1 MIFPQ
6 QRLRRLRKNAAIRR
20 LISEITLNVDDFV
33 APLFVREGITEAQPI
48 ASLPGVLQHTRD
60 SLKTEVDEILNL
72 GIPSIILFGIPAKK
86 DATGTEAWNPNG
98 IVQQAIADCKSVAG
112 DDLVIMSD
120 LCVDE
125 YTDHG
130 HCGVVKDDGSV
141 DNDLTLDLYKKIA
154 VAQANA
160 GTDVIAPSGMMDG
173 QVAAIR
179 QALDQNENLEI
190 PILAYSAKYA
200 SSLYGPFREAA
211 NVTLENSDRKSYQ
224 QDWRNKREAMNE
236 IKADL
241 NEGAD
246 MIMVKPAITY
256 LDIIAQAREIT
267 DVPIGA
273 YHVSGEYSMIKAA
286 GEKGWIDEKQV
297 AIEQL
302 TAIKRSGANFI
313 LTYFAKEISSC
324 L

>member
-1 MIFPQ
+1 MTFPQ
-6 QRLRRLRKNAAIRR
+6 QRLRRLRKSGAIRR
-20 LISEITLNVDDFV
+20 LISETTLSVDDFV
-33 APLFVREGITEAQPI
+33 APLFVREGITEPEPI
-48 ASLPGVLQHTRD
+48 ASLPGVFQHTRD
-60 SLKTEVDEILNL
+60 SLKGEIDQIRNL
-72 GIPSIILFGIPAKK
+72 GIPSIILFGIPAEK
-86 DATGTEAWNPNG
+86 DPTGSGAWDPNG
-98 IVQQAIADCKSVAG
+98 IVQQAIADCKSVTG

-130 HCGVVKDDGSV
+130 HCGVVNDDGSI

-154 VAQANA
+154 IAQANA
-160 GTDVIAPSGMMDG
+160 GADVIAPSGMMDG

-179 QALDQNENLEI
+179 QALDGNNNLET

-200 SSLYGPFREAA
+200 SGLYGPFREAV
-211 NVTLENSDRKSYQ
+211 NVSLENSDRKSYQ

-246 MIMVKPAITY
+246 MIMVKPAVTY
-256 LDIIAQAREIT
+256 LDIIAQARELT

-286 GEKGWIDEKQV
+286 GEKGWIDETQV

-302 TAIKRSGANFI
+302 TAVKRSGANFI
-313 LTYFAKEISSC
+313 LTYFAKEIAGC

>member
-1 MIFPQ
+1 MTFPQ
-6 QRLRRLRKNAAIRR
+6 QRLRRLRKSGAIRR
-20 LISEITLNVDDFV
+20 LISETTLSVDDFV
-33 APLFVREGITEAQPI
+33 APLFVREGITEPQPI
-48 ASLPGVLQHTRD
+48 SSLPGVFQHTRD
-60 SLKTEVDEILNL
+60 SLKGEIDQIRNL
-72 GIPSIILFGIPAKK
+72 GIPSIILFGIPAEK
-86 DATGTEAWNPNG
+86 DATGSGAWDPNG
-98 IVQQAIADCKSVAG
+98 IVQQAIADCKSVTG

-130 HCGVVKDDGSV
+130 HCGVVNDDGSI

-154 VAQANA
+154 IAQANA
-160 GTDVIAPSGMMDG
+160 GADVIAPSGMMDG

-179 QALDQNENLEI
+179 QALDGNNNLET

-200 SSLYGPFREAA
+200 SGLYGPFREAV
-211 NVTLENSDRKSYQ
+211 NVSLENSDRKSYQ

-246 MIMVKPAITY
+246 MIMVKPAVTY
-256 LDIIAQAREIT
+256 LDIIAQARELT

-273 YHVSGEYSMIKAA
+273 YHDSGEYSMIKAA
-286 GEKGWIDEKQV
+286 GEKGGIDETQV

-302 TAIKRSGANFI
+302 TAVKRSGANFI
-313 LTYFAKEISSC
+313 LTYFAKEIAGC

>member
-1 MIFPQ
+1 MTFPH
-6 QRLRRLRKNAAIRR
+6 QRLRRLRKSGAIRR
-20 LISEITLNVDDFV
+20 LISETTLSVDDFV
-33 APLFVREGITEAQPI
+33 APLFVREGITEPQPI
-48 ASLPGVLQHTRD
+48 ASLPGVFQHTRD
-60 SLKTEVDEILNL
+60 SLKGEIDQIQNL
-72 GIPSIILFGIPAKK
+72 GIPSIILFGIPAEK
-86 DATGTEAWNPNG
+86 DATGSGAWDPNG
-98 IVQQAIADCKSVAG
+98 IVQQAIADCKSVTG

-130 HCGVVKDDGSV
+130 HCGVVNDDGSI

-154 VAQANA
+154 IAQANA
-160 GTDVIAPSGMMDG
+160 GADVIAPSGMMDG

-179 QALDQNENLEI
+179 QALDGNNNLET

-200 SSLYGPFREAA
+200 SGLYGPFREAV
-211 NVTLENSDRKSYQ
+211 NVSLENSDRKSYQ

-246 MIMVKPAITY
+246 MIMIKPAVTY
-256 LDIIAQAREIT
+256 LDIIAQARELT

-286 GEKGWIDEKQV
+286 GEKGWIDETQV

-302 TAIKRSGANFI
+302 TAVKRSGANFI
-313 LTYFAKEISSC
+313 LTYFAKEIAGC

>member
-1 MIFPQ
+1 MTFPQ
-6 QRLRRLRKNAAIRR
+6 QRLRRLRKSGAIRR
-20 LISEITLNVDDFV
+20 LISETTLSVDDFV
-33 APLFVREGITEAQPI
+33 APLFVREGITEPQPI
-48 ASLPGVLQHTRD
+48 ASLPGVFQHTRD
-60 SLKTEVDEILNL
+60 SLKGEIDQIRNL
-72 GIPSIILFGIPAKK
+72 GIPGIILFGIPAEK
-86 DATGTEAWNPNG
+86 DATGSGAWDPNG
-98 IVQQAIADCKSVAG
+98 IVQQAIADCKSVTG

-130 HCGVVKDDGSV
+130 HCGVVNDDGSI

-154 VAQANA
+154 IAQANA
-160 GTDVIAPSGMMDG
+160 GADVIAPSGMMDG

-179 QALDQNENLEI
+179 QALDGNNNLET

-200 SSLYGPFREAA
+200 SGLYGPFREAV
-211 NVTLENSDRKSYQ
+211 NVSLENSDRKSYQ

-246 MIMVKPAITY
+246 MIMVKPAVTY
-256 LDIIAQAREIT
+256 LDIIAQARELT

-286 GEKGWIDEKQV
+286 GEKGWIDETQV

-302 TAIKRSGANFI
+302 TAVKRSGANFI
-313 LTYFAKEISSC
+313 LTYFAKEIAGC

>member
-1 MIFPQ
+1 MTFPQ
-6 QRLRRLRKNAAIRR
+6 QRLRRLRKSGAIRR
-20 LISEITLNVDDFV
+20 LISETTLSVDDFV
-33 APLFVREGITEAQPI
+33 APLFVREGITEPQPI
-48 ASLPGVLQHTRD
+48 ASLPGVFQHTRD
-60 SLKTEVDEILNL
+60 SLKGEIDQIRNL
-72 GIPSIILFGIPAKK
+72 GIPSIILFGIPAEK
-86 DATGTEAWNPNG
+86 DATGSGAWNPNG
-98 IVQQAIADCKSVAG
+98 IVQQAIADCKSVTG
-112 DDLVIMSD
+112 DDLLIMSD

-130 HCGVVKDDGSV
+130 HCGVVNDDGSI

-154 VAQANA
+154 IAQANA
-160 GTDVIAPSGMMDG
+160 GADVIAPSGMMDG

-179 QALDQNENLEI
+179 QALDGNNYLET

-200 SSLYGPFREAA
+200 SGLYGPFREAV
-211 NVTLENSDRKSYQ
+211 NVSLENSDRKSYQ

-246 MIMVKPAITY
+246 MIMVKPAVTY
-256 LDIIAQAREIT
+256 LDIIAQARELT

-286 GEKGWIDEKQV
+286 GEKGWIDETQV

-302 TAIKRSGANFI
+302 TAVKRSGANFI
-313 LTYFAKEISSC
+313 LTYFAKEIAGC

>member
-1 MIFPQ
+1 VTFPQ
-6 QRLRRLRKNAAIRR
+6 QRLRRLRKSGAIRR
-20 LISEITLNVDDFV
+20 LISETTLSVDDFV
-33 APLFVREGITEAQPI
+33 APLFVREGITEPQPI
-48 ASLPGVLQHTRD
+48 ASLPGVFQHTRD
-60 SLKTEVDEILNL
+60 SLKGEIDQIRNL
-72 GIPSIILFGIPAKK
+72 GIPSIILFGIPAEK
-86 DATGTEAWNPNG
+86 DATGSGAWDPNG
-98 IVQQAIADCKSVAG
+98 IVQQAIADCKSVTG
-112 DDLVIMSD
+112 DDLLIMSD

-130 HCGVVKDDGSV
+130 HCGVVNDDGSI

-154 VAQANA
+154 IAQANA
-160 GTDVIAPSGMMDG
+160 GADVIAPSGMMDG

-179 QALDQNENLEI
+179 QALDGNNYLET

-200 SSLYGPFREAA
+200 SGLYGPFREAV
-211 NVTLENSDRKSYQ
+211 NVSLENSDRKSYQ

-246 MIMVKPAITY
+246 MIMVKPAVTY
-256 LDIIAQAREIT
+256 LDIIAQARELT

-286 GEKGWIDEKQV
+286 GEKGWIDETQV

-302 TAIKRSGANFI
+302 TAVKRSGANFI
-313 LTYFAKEISSC
+313 LTYFAKEIAGC

>member
-1 MIFPQ
+1 MTFPQ
-6 QRLRRLRKNAAIRR
+6 QRLRRLRKSGAIRR
-20 LISEITLNVDDFV
+20 LISETTLSVDDFV
-33 APLFVREGITEAQPI
+33 APLFVREGITEPEPI
-48 ASLPGVLQHTRD
+48 ASLPGVFQHTRD
-60 SLKTEVDEILNL
+60 SLKGEIDQIRNL
-72 GIPSIILFGIPAKK
+72 GIPSIILFGIPAEK
-86 DATGTEAWNPNG
+86 DATGSGAWDPNG
-98 IVQQAIADCKSVAG
+98 IVQQAIADCKSVTG

-130 HCGVVKDDGSV
+130 HCGVVNDDGSI

-154 VAQANA
+154 IAQANA
-160 GTDVIAPSGMMDG
+160 GADVIAPSGMMDG

-179 QALDQNENLEI
+179 QALDGNNNLET

-200 SSLYGPFREAA
+200 SGLYGPFREAV
-211 NVTLENSDRKSYQ
+211 NVSLENSDRKSYQ

-241 NEGAD
+241 DEGAD

-256 LDIIAQAREIT
+256 LDIIAQARELT

-286 GEKGWIDEKQV
+286 GEKGWIDDKQV

-302 TAIKRSGANFI
+302 TAVKRSGANFI
-313 LTYFAKEISSC
+313 LTYFAKEIAEC

>member
-1 MIFPQ
+1 MTFPQ
-6 QRLRRLRKNAAIRR
+6 QRLRRLRKSGAIRR
-20 LISEITLNVDDFV
+20 LISETTLSVDDFV
-33 APLFVREGITEAQPI
+33 APLFVREGITEPQPI
-48 ASLPGVLQHTRD
+48 SSLPGVFQHTRD
-60 SLKTEVDEILNL
+60 SLKGEIDQIRNL
-72 GIPSIILFGIPAKK
+72 GIPSIILFGIPAEK
-86 DATGTEAWNPNG
+86 DATGSGAWDPNG
-98 IVQQAIADCKSVAG
+98 IVQQAIADCKSVTG

-130 HCGVVKDDGSV
+130 HCGVVNDDGSI

-154 VAQANA
+154 IAQANA
-160 GTDVIAPSGMMDG
+160 GADVIAPSGMMDG

-179 QALDQNENLEI
+179 QALDGNNNLET

-200 SSLYGPFREAA
+200 SGLYGPFREAV
-211 NVTLENSDRKSYQ
+211 NVSLENSDRKSYQ

-246 MIMVKPAITY
+246 MIMVKPAVTY
-256 LDIIAQAREIT
+256 LDIIAQARELT

-286 GEKGWIDEKQV
+286 GEKGWIDETQV

-302 TAIKRSGANFI
+302 TAVKRSGANFI
-313 LTYFAKEISSC
+313 LTYFAKEIAGC

>member
-1 MIFPQ
+1 MTFPQ
-6 QRLRRLRKNAAIRR
+6 QRLRRLRKSGAIRR
-20 LISEITLNVDDFV
+20 LISETTLSVDDFV
-33 APLFVREGITEAQPI
+33 APLFVREGITEPQPI
-48 ASLPGVLQHTRD
+48 SSLPGVFQHTRD
-60 SLKTEVDEILNL
+60 SLKGEIDQIRDL
-72 GIPSIILFGIPAKK
+72 GIPSIILFGIPAEK
-86 DATGTEAWNPNG
+86 DATGSGAWDPNG
-98 IVQQAIADCKSVAG
+98 IVQQAIADCKSVTG

-130 HCGVVKDDGSV
+130 HCGVVNDDGSI

-154 VAQANA
+154 IAQANA
-160 GTDVIAPSGMMDG
+160 GADVIAPSGMMDG

-179 QALDQNENLEI
+179 QALDGNNNLET

-200 SSLYGPFREAA
+200 SGLYGPFREAV
-211 NVTLENSDRKSYQ
+211 NVSLENSDRKSYQ

-246 MIMVKPAITY
+246 MIMVKPAVTY
-256 LDIIAQAREIT
+256 LDIIAQARELT

-286 GEKGWIDEKQV
+286 GEKGWIDETQV

-302 TAIKRSGANFI
+302 TAVKRSGANFI
-313 LTYFAKEISSC
+313 LTYFAKEIAGC

>member
-1 MIFPQ
+1 MTFPQ
-6 QRLRRLRKNAAIRR
+6 QRLRRLRKSGAIRR
-20 LISEITLNVDDFV
+20 LISETTLSVDDFV
-33 APLFVREGITEAQPI
+33 APLFVREGITEPQPI
-48 ASLPGVLQHTRD
+48 ASLPGVFQHTRN
-60 SLKTEVDEILNL
+60 SLKGEIDQIRNL
-72 GIPSIILFGIPAKK
+72 GIPSIILFGIPAEK
-86 DATGTEAWNPNG
+86 DATGSGAWDPNG
-98 IVQQAIADCKSVAG
+98 IVQQAIADCKSVTG

-130 HCGVVKDDGSV
+130 HCGVVNDDGSI

-154 VAQANA
+154 IAQANA
-160 GTDVIAPSGMMDG
+160 GADVIAPSGMMDG

-179 QALDQNENLEI
+179 QALDGNNNLET
-190 PILAYSAKYA
+190 PILAYAAKYA
-200 SSLYGPFREAA
+200 SGLYGPFREAV
-211 NVTLENSDRKSYQ
+211 NVSLENSDRKSYQ

-246 MIMVKPAITY
+246 MIMVKPAVTY
-256 LDIIAQAREIT
+256 LDIIAQARELT

-286 GEKGWIDEKQV
+286 GEKGWIDETQV

-302 TAIKRSGANFI
+302 TAVKRSGANFI
-313 LTYFAKEISSC
+313 LTYFAKEIAGC

>member
-1 MIFPQ
+1 MTFPQ
-6 QRLRRLRKNAAIRR
+6 QRLRRLRKSGAIRR
-20 LISEITLNVDDFV
+20 LISETTLSVDDFV
-33 APLFVREGITEAQPI
+33 APLFVREGITEPEPI
-48 ASLPGVLQHTRD
+48 ASLPGVFQHTRD
-60 SLKTEVDEILNL
+60 SLKGEIDQIRNL
-72 GIPSIILFGIPAKK
+72 GIPSIILFGIPAEK
-86 DATGTEAWNPNG
+86 DATGSGAWDPNG
-98 IVQQAIADCKSVAG
+98 IVQQAIADCKSVTG

-130 HCGVVKDDGSV
+130 HCGVVNDDGSI

-154 VAQANA
+154 IAQANA
-160 GTDVIAPSGMMDG
+160 GADVIAPSGMMDG

-179 QALDQNENLEI
+179 QALDGNNNLET

-200 SSLYGPFREAA
+200 SGLYGPFREAV
-211 NVTLENSDRKSYQ
+211 NVSLENSDRKSYQ

-236 IKADL
+236 INADL

-246 MIMVKPAITY
+246 MIMVKPAVTY
-256 LDIIAQAREIT
+256 LDIIAQARELT

-286 GEKGWIDEKQV
+286 GEKGWIDETQV

-302 TAIKRSGANFI
+302 TAVKRSGGNFI
-313 LTYFAKEISSC
+313 LTYFAKEIAGC

>member
-1 MIFPQ
+1 MTFPQ
-6 QRLRRLRKNAAIRR
+6 QRLRRLRKSGAIRR
-20 LISEITLNVDDFV
+20 LISETTLSVDDFV
-33 APLFVREGITEAQPI
+33 APLFVREGITEPEPI
-48 ASLPGVLQHTRD
+48 ASLPGVFQHTRD
-60 SLKTEVDEILNL
+60 SLKGEIDQIRNL
-72 GIPSIILFGIPAKK
+72 GIPGIILFGIPAEK
-86 DATGTEAWNPNG
+86 DATGSGAWDPNG
-98 IVQQAIADCKSVAG
+98 IVQQAIADCKSVTG

-130 HCGVVKDDGSV
+130 HCGVVNDDGSI

-154 VAQANA
+154 IAQANA
-160 GTDVIAPSGMMDG
+160 GADVIAPSGMMDG

-179 QALDQNENLEI
+179 QALDGNNNLET

-200 SSLYGPFREAA
+200 SGLYGPFREAV
-211 NVTLENSDRKSYQ
+211 NVSLENSDRKSYQ

-246 MIMVKPAITY
+246 MIMVKPAVTY
-256 LDIIAQAREIT
+256 LDIIAQARELT

-286 GEKGWIDEKQV
+286 GEKGWIDETQV

-302 TAIKRSGANFI
+302 TAVKRSGANFI
-313 LTYFAKEISSC
+313 LTYFAKEIAGC

>member
-1 MIFPQ
+1 M
-6 QRLRRLRKNAAIRR
+6 
-20 LISEITLNVDDFV
+20 LI
-33 APLFVREGITEAQPI
+33 
-48 ASLPGVLQHTRD
+48 
-60 SLKTEVDEILNL
+60 
-72 GIPSIILFGIPAKK
+72 
-86 DATGTEAWNPNG
+86 
-98 IVQQAIADCKSVAG
+98 
-112 DDLVIMSD
+112 SD

-130 HCGVVKDDGSV
+130 HCGIIDEHGNV
-141 DNDLTLDLYKKIA
+141 DNDATLELYAAAAI
-154 VAQANA
+154 AQADA
-160 GTDVIAPSGMMDG
+160 GAHMVAPSGMMDG

-179 QALDQNENLEI
+179 NALDETDNVDI

-200 SSLYGPFREAA
+200 SGLYGPFREAV
-211 NVTLENSDRKSYQ
+211 NVSLENSDRKSYQ

-241 NEGAD
+241 DEGAD

-256 LDIIAQAREIT
+256 LDIIAQARELT

-286 GEKGWIDEKQV
+286 GEKGWIDDKQV

-302 TAIKRSGANFI
+302 TAVKRSGANFI
-313 LTYFAKEISSC
+313 LTYFAKEIAEC

>member
-1 MIFPQ
+1 MTFPQ
-6 QRLRRLRKNAAIRR
+6 QRLRRLRKSGAIRR
-20 LISEITLNVDDFV
+20 LISETTLSVDDFV
-33 APLFVREGITEAQPI
+33 APLFVREGITEPQPI
-48 ASLPGVLQHTRD
+48 ASLPGVFQHTRD
-60 SLKTEVDEILNL
+60 SLKGEIDQIRNL
-72 GIPSIILFGIPAKK
+72 GIPSIILFGIPAEK
-86 DATGTEAWNPNG
+86 DATGSGAWDPNG
-98 IVQQAIADCKSVAG
+98 IVQQAIADCKSVTG
-112 DDLVIMSD
+112 DDLVIITD

-130 HCGVVKDDGSV
+130 HCGVVNDDGSI

-154 VAQANA
+154 IAQANA
-160 GTDVIAPSGMMDG
+160 GADVIAPSGMMDG

-179 QALDQNENLEI
+179 QALDGNNNLET

-200 SSLYGPFREAA
+200 SGLYGPFREAV
-211 NVTLENSDRKSYQ
+211 NVSLENSDRKSYQ

-246 MIMVKPAITY
+246 MIMVKPAVTY
-256 LDIIAQAREIT
+256 LDIIAQARELT

-286 GEKGWIDEKQV
+286 GEKGWIDETQV

-302 TAIKRSGANFI
+302 TAVKRSGANFI
-313 LTYFAKEISSC
+313 LTYFAKEIAGC

>member
-1 MIFPQ
+1 MTFPQ
-6 QRLRRLRKNAAIRR
+6 QRLRRLRKSGAIRR
-20 LISEITLNVDDFV
+20 LISETTLSVDDFV
-33 APLFVREGITEAQPI
+33 APLFVREGITEPEPI
-48 ASLPGVLQHTRD
+48 ASLPGVFQHTRD
-60 SLKTEVDEILNL
+60 SLKGEIDRIRNL
-72 GIPSIILFGIPAKK
+72 GIPSIILFGIPAEK
-86 DATGTEAWNPNG
+86 DATGSGAWDPNG
-98 IVQQAIADCKSVAG
+98 IVQQAIADCKSVTG

-130 HCGVVKDDGSV
+130 HCGVVNDDGSI

-154 VAQANA
+154 IAQANA
-160 GTDVIAPSGMMDG
+160 GADVIAPSGMMDG

-179 QALDQNENLEI
+179 QALDGNNNLET

-200 SSLYGPFREAA
+200 SGLYGPFREAV
-211 NVTLENSDRKSYQ
+211 NVSLENSDRKSYQ

-246 MIMVKPAITY
+246 MIMVKPAVTY
-256 LDIIAQAREIT
+256 LDIIAQARELT

-286 GEKGWIDEKQV
+286 GEKGWIDETQV

-302 TAIKRSGANFI
+302 TAVKRSGANFI
-313 LTYFAKEISSC
+313 LTYFAKEIAGC

>member
-1 MIFPQ
+1 MTFPQ
-6 QRLRRLRKNAAIRR
+6 QRLRRLRKSGAIRR
-20 LISEITLNVDDFV
+20 LISETTLSVDDFV
-33 APLFVREGITEAQPI
+33 APLFVREGITEPEPI
-48 ASLPGVLQHTRD
+48 ASLPGVFQHTRD
-60 SLKTEVDEILNL
+60 SLKDEIDQIRNL
-72 GIPSIILFGIPAKK
+72 GIPSIILFGIPAEK
-86 DATGTEAWNPNG
+86 DATGSGAWDPNG
-98 IVQQAIADCKSVAG
+98 IVQQAIADCKSVTG

-130 HCGVVKDDGSV
+130 HCGVVNDDGSI

-154 VAQANA
+154 IAQANA
-160 GTDVIAPSGMMDG
+160 GADVIAPSGMMDG

-179 QALDQNENLEI
+179 QALDGNNNLET

-200 SSLYGPFREAA
+200 SGLYGPFREAV
-211 NVTLENSDRKSYQ
+211 NVSLENSDRKSYQ

-246 MIMVKPAITY
+246 MIMVKPAVTY
-256 LDIIAQAREIT
+256 LDIIAQARELT

-286 GEKGWIDEKQV
+286 GEKGWIDETQV

-302 TAIKRSGANFI
+302 TAVKRSGANFI
-313 LTYFAKEISSC
+313 LTYFAKEIAGC

>member
-1 MIFPQ
+1 MTFPQ
-6 QRLRRLRKNAAIRR
+6 QRLRRLRKSGAIRR
-20 LISEITLNVDDFV
+20 LISETTLSVDDFV
-33 APLFVREGITEAQPI
+33 APLFVREGITEPEPI
-48 ASLPGVLQHTRD
+48 ASLPGVFQHTRD
-60 SLKTEVDEILNL
+60 SLKGEIDQIRDL
-72 GIPSIILFGIPAKK
+72 GIPSIILFGIPAEK
-86 DATGTEAWNPNG
+86 DPTGSGAWDPNG
-98 IVQQAIADCKSVAG
+98 IVQQAIADCKSVTG

-130 HCGVVKDDGSV
+130 HCGVVNDDGSI

-154 VAQANA
+154 IAQANA
-160 GTDVIAPSGMMDG
+160 GADVIAPSGMMDG

-179 QALDQNENLEI
+179 QALDGNNNLET

-200 SSLYGPFREAA
+200 SGLYGPFREAV
-211 NVTLENSDRKSYQ
+211 NVSLENSDRKSYQ

-246 MIMVKPAITY
+246 MIMVKPAVTY
-256 LDIIAQAREIT
+256 LDIIAQARELT

-286 GEKGWIDEKQV
+286 GEKGWIDETQV

-302 TAIKRSGANFI
+302 TAVKRSGANFI
-313 LTYFAKEISSC
+313 LTYFAKEIAGC

>member
-1 MIFPQ
+1 MTFPQ
-6 QRLRRLRKNAAIRR
+6 QRLRRLRKSGAIRR
-20 LISEITLNVDDFV
+20 LISETTLSVDDFV
-33 APLFVREGITEAQPI
+33 APLFVREGITEPQPI
-48 ASLPGVLQHTRD
+48 SSLPGVFQHTRD
-60 SLKTEVDEILNL
+60 SLKGEIDQIRNL
-72 GIPSIILFGIPAKK
+72 GIPSIILFGIPAEK
-86 DATGTEAWNPNG
+86 DATGSGAWDPNG

-130 HCGVVKDDGSV
+130 HCGVVNDDGSI

-154 VAQANA
+154 IAQANA
-160 GTDVIAPSGMMDG
+160 GADVIAPSGMMDG

-179 QALDQNENLEI
+179 QALDGNNNLET

-200 SSLYGPFREAA
+200 SGLYGPFREAV
-211 NVTLENSDRKSYQ
+211 NVSLENSDRKSYQ

-246 MIMVKPAITY
+246 MIMVKPAVTY
-256 LDIIAQAREIT
+256 LDIIAQARELT

-286 GEKGWIDEKQV
+286 GEKGWIDETQV

-302 TAIKRSGANFI
+302 TAVKRSGANFI
-313 LTYFAKEISSC
+313 LTYFAKEIAGC

>member
-1 MIFPQ
+1 MTFPQ
-6 QRLRRLRKNAAIRR
+6 QRLRRLRKSGAIRR
-20 LISEITLNVDDFV
+20 LISETTLSVDDFV
-33 APLFVREGITEAQPI
+33 APLFVREGITEPQPI
-48 ASLPGVLQHTRD
+48 ASLPGVFQHTRD
-60 SLKTEVDEILNL
+60 SLKGEIDQIRNL
-72 GIPSIILFGIPAKK
+72 GIPSIILFGIPAEK
-86 DATGTEAWNPNG
+86 DPTGSGAWDPNG
-98 IVQQAIADCKSVAG
+98 IVQQAIADCKSVTG

-130 HCGVVKDDGSV
+130 HCGVVNDDGSI

-154 VAQANA
+154 IAQANA
-160 GTDVIAPSGMMDG
+160 GADVIAPSGMMDG

-179 QALDQNENLEI
+179 QALDGNNNLET

-200 SSLYGPFREAA
+200 SGLYGPFREAV
-211 NVTLENSDRKSYQ
+211 NVSLENSDRKSYQ

-246 MIMVKPAITY
+246 MIMVKPAVTY
-256 LDIIAQAREIT
+256 LDIIAQARELT

-286 GEKGWIDEKQV
+286 GEKGWIDETQV

-302 TAIKRSGANFI
+302 TAVKRSGANFI
-313 LTYFAKEISSC
+313 LTYFAKEIAGC